1 MTITARIGQFF
12 FFLGFLALIIFFATN
27 QVDMPN
33 YLALCTGTLMLIF
46 GVYLMWTYRNPPRPS
61 DRFSTWRKMG
71 ENRTKKRESLE
82 EVKYSQGENRSDK
95 KE

>member
-1 MTITARIGQFF
+1 MTIVALIGQFF

-33 YLALCTGTLMLIF
+33 YFFLCTGTVLFFI
-46 GVYLMWTYRNPPRPS
+46 GVYLMWTYRNPPQPS
-61 DRFSTWRKMG
+61 ERFSTWRKVG
-71 ENRTKKRESLE
+71 ESRTKKRESLE
-82 EVKYSQGENRSDK
+82 EKKYSQGEQRSEK